1 MTTEETDRVESG
13 GVESD
18 GKETGGDLEF
28 WDESETTWGVLLFI
42 GSKISASVF
51 N

>member
-1 MTTEETDRVESG
+1 MMAEETDRVESS

-18 GKETGGDLEF
+18 GKETGGDVEF